1 MNQEDNFR
9 VAQWQPPPRPEW
21 VQKVNQEGRC
31 LDLRG
36 VVPLDED
43 SLISRAKLNTGLSDF
58 GDDDWRE
65 PFRVFIKSLDE
76 EADLTLMGRIL
87 TRTDLL
93 MYLEARLKIE
103 DTFKRHPEIEDVVLA
118 PQMMIV
124 GSGRSGTSAIQ
135 NLLSCD
141 PDNGT
146 PKHWEALFP
155 CPPPEAATYHTDPRI
170 ALADQRMTQWN
181 RVAPEM
187 ASIHEFGGDMPTE
200 LIQLE
205 ALSFQASGWLIFCG
219 FTPSY
224 VSHMAGKEGMPGLLY
239 ARRVMKLLQW
249 KNPRKRWLI
258 KSPDA
263 MRSLPDI
270 FKVFPDT
277 RLVWTHRDPLKVVAS
292 MVSLVGTLFW
302 IRSDRRLSDK
312 AIAQLTNPVNLA
324 GLFEHVMGQIDR
336 GEVPRERLY
345 NVQYADFVG
354 DPIGTTE
361 QLYDDMKIELTAAAK
376 RAMTDYMDKHPREA
390 RPKHLYKIG
399 DEKRLSEE
407 RRLFERYQRAF
418 GVQSEG

>member
-249 KNPRKRWLI
+249 KNPRRRWLL
-258 KSPDA
+258 KSPDN
-263 MRSLPDI
+263 MRYLPAV
-270 FKVFPDT
+270 FKVFPDMQ
-277 RLVWTHRDPLKVVAS
+277 LIWMHRDPVKSVSSV
-292 MVSLVGTLFW
+292 VSLVGTILW
-302 IRSDRRLSDK
+302 TRSERKMDSR
-312 AIAQLTNPVNLA
+312 AIAQLTNPA
-324 GLFEHVMGQIDR
+324 GLAALFNMVMDQIDR
-336 GEVPRERLY
+336 GDVPASQMHS
-345 NVQYADFVG
+345 VQYLDLVDAPMETVEKLYRDLKV
-354 DPIGTTE
+354 PLTE
-361 QLYDDMKIELTAAAK
+361 AARTAMN
-376 RAMTDYMDKHPREA
+376 RYIHEHPREA
-390 RPKHLYKIG
+390 RPPHRYQVGTADKHA
-399 DEKRLSEE
+399 EE
-407 RRLFERYQRAF
+407 RKLFERYENRYQVKRE
-418 GVQSEG
+418 V